1 MKIVV
6 IGAGNVATHLSIA
19 LLGTGHQIVQIFSK
33 STNSAAELAKRI
45 DATYT
50 INPAEINQ
58 LADVYFYAVS
68 DDALESLLT
77 MDIAPSAIHVHTAGS
92 VSIDIFKDKKNKK
105 HFGVFYPLQTF
116 SKNKAVDFKK
126 IPVFIESSDKM
137 VEDALELLVNR
148 IAEKSYKID
157 SAQRLKLHVA
167 AVFASN
173 FVNHLYNIASDLV
186 QTTGLSFGVLKP
198 LIIETADK
206 INYLSPAEAQT
217 GPAKRNDTG
226 VINKH
231 LEVLSESSDLEILYQ
246 MLTKMIFDKQLHQ
259 S

>member
-19 LLGTGHQIVQIFSK
+19 LLAAGHQIVQILSK
-33 STNSAAELAKRI
+33 STNSAAQLAKRI
-45 DATYT
+45 DASYT

-68 DDALESLLT
+68 DDALESLLS
-77 MDIAPSAIHVHTAGS
+77 MDIAPSAIHLHTAGS
-92 VSIDIFKDKKNKK
+92 VSIDIFKDKKK

-116 SKNKAVDFKK
+116 SKNKTVDFKK
-126 IPVFIESSDKM
+126 IPVLIESSDKM

-173 FVNHLYNIASDLV
+173 FVNHLYSIASDLV
-186 QTTGLSFGVLKP
+186 QTTGLPFDVLKP

-206 INYLSPAEAQT
+206 INYLSPGEAQT

-226 VINKH
+226 VINSH
-231 LEVLSESSDLEILYQ
+231 LNVLSESSDLENLYQ
-246 MLTKMIFDKQLHQ
+246 MLTKMIYDKQLHQ

>member
-19 LLGTGHQIVQIFSK
+19 LLGAGHQIVQIFSK
-33 STNSAAELAKRI
+33 STISAAELAEKIAVPFTI
-45 DATYT
+45 D
-50 INPAEINQ
+50 PDEINQ
-58 LADVYFYAVS
+58 QADIYFYAVS

-77 MDIAPSAIHVHTAGS
+77 MNIAPSAIHVHTAGS
-92 VSIDIFKDKKNKK
+92 VSIDIFKDKKK

-116 SKNKAVDFKK
+116 SKNKTVNFKE
-126 IPVFIESSDKM
+126 ISVFIESSDNE
-137 VEDALELLVNR
+137 VGDILELLSNQ
-148 IAEKSYKID
+148 IAGRTCKID
-157 SAQRLKLHVA
+157 SALRLKLHVA

-186 QTTGLSFGVLKP
+186 QAAGFSFDVLKP

-206 INYLSPAEAQT
+206 INYLSPADAQT

-231 LEVLSESSDLEILYQ
+231 LEALNESPDLEILYQ

-259 S
+259 P

>member
-19 LLGTGHQIVQIFSK
+19 LLGAGHQIVQIFSK

-58 LADVYFYAVS
+58 LADMYFYAVS
-68 DDALESLLT
+68 DDALESLLS

-92 VSIDIFKDKKNKK
+92 VSIDIFKHKKKNC
-105 HFGVFYPLQTF
+105 GVFYPLQTF
-116 SKNKAVDFKK
+116 SKHKAVNFKE
-126 IPVFIESSDKM
+126 IPVFIESSDKE
-137 VEDALELLVNR
+137 VEDVLELMSNQ
-148 IAEKSYKID
+148 IAGRTCKID

-186 QTTGLSFGVLKP
+186 QSTGLSFGVLKP

-206 INYLSPAEAQT
+206 INYLSPGEAQT

-231 LEVLSESSDLEILYQ
+231 LEALSESSDLEILYQ

>member
-19 LLGTGHQIVQIFSK
+19 LLGAGHQIVQIFSK

-45 DATYT
+45 DATHT

-58 LADVYFYAVS
+58 MADIYFYAVS
-68 DDALESLLT
+68 DDALESLLS

-92 VSIDIFKDKKNKK
+92 VSIDIFKHKKKNC
-105 HFGVFYPLQTF
+105 GVFYPLQTF
-116 SKNKAVDFKK
+116 SKHKAVNFKE
-126 IPVFIESSDKM
+126 IPVFIESSDKE
-137 VEDALELLVNR
+137 VEDVLELMSNQ
-148 IAEKSYKID
+148 IAGRTCKID
-157 SAQRLKLHVA
+157 SAQRLKLHIA

-173 FVNHLYNIASDLV
+173 LV
-186 QTTGLSFGVLKP
+186 QTTGLPFDVLKP

-206 INYLSPAEAQT
+206 INYLSPGEAQT

-231 LEVLSESSDLEILYQ
+231 LEALSESSDLEILYQ